1 MRTLAFTAALLLLA
15 GCNDSPKTQPEATP
29 KAAAAVETPAPAAE
43 PVVAP
48 ELQPAA
54 EPALAPA
61 PVKEAA
67 DNTSIAA
74 AEKAPVIQSAAAA
87 ETSPA
92 LLFQKCAAC
101 HGNQGEKMAL
111 NQSAAIGEWE
121 SKRIADAIIGYQKGT
136 YGGAMKT
143 LMQNQVKD
151 LTPVQVEA
159 LSEYIANLYVKT
171 H

>member
-1 MRTLAFTAALLLLA
+1 MIRTLAFSAALLLLA
-15 GCNDSPKTQPEATP
+15 GCNDSRKTSPAAAP
-29 KAAAAVETPAPAAE
+29 KAEAPVETPAPA
-43 PVVAP
+43 VA
-48 ELQPAA
+48 PAA
-54 EPALAPA
+54 EPVSEPT

-67 DNTSIAA
+67 DNTSVAA
-74 AEKAPVIQSAAAA
+74 AEKAPVVQSAPAA

-111 NQSAAIGEWE
+111 NQSAVIGEWE

-159 LSEYIANLYVKT
+159 LSDYIANLYVKT

>member
-1 MRTLAFTAALLLLA
+1 MIRTLAFSAALLLLA
-15 GCNDSPKTQPEATP
+15 GCNDSRKTSPEAAP
-29 KAAAAVETPAPAAE
+29 KAAAPVETP
-43 PVVAP
+43 
-48 ELQPAA
+48 
-54 EPALAPA
+54 EPAVEPAPT

-67 DNTSIAA
+67 DNSSVAAPVSA
-74 AEKAPVIQSAAAA
+74 AEKAPVAQSASVA
-87 ETSPA
+87 EASPA
-92 LLFQKCAAC
+92 VLFQKCAAC

-159 LSEYIANLYVKT
+159 LSDYIANLYVKT

>member
-15 GCNDSPKTQPEATP
+15 GCNDSAKTQPEATSQATAP
-29 KAAAAVETPAPAAE
+29 VETPAPAAT
-43 PVVAP
+43 
-48 ELQPAA
+48 
-54 EPALAPA
+54 PA
-61 PVKEAA
+61 PVAEAA
-67 DNTSIAA
+67 DNTAVAPAAPVVETAPAA
-74 AEKAPVIQSAAAA
+74 APAAESAPVA
-87 ETSPA
+87 ETAPA
-92 LLFQKCAAC
+92 ELFQKCAAC
-101 HGNQGEKMAL
+101 HGNHAEKMAL
-111 NQSAAIGEWE
+111 NQSAVIGEWE

-143 LMQNQVKD
+143 LMQNQVKE